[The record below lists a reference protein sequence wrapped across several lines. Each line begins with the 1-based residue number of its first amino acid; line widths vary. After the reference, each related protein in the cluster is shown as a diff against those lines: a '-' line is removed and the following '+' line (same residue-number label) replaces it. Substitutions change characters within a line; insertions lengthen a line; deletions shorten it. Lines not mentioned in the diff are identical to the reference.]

1 MCSRGYSLQVI
12 HFSPENIFLRKYFDS
27 QLYVLNDIFC
37 YKTQFSGVCGS
48 LLLGTGFVGAILTGL
63 LVDRSL
69 QRKTPDKKNSF
80 ARYGRMEEVSKLFY
94 GIAGIFAILMAEF
107 MRFGDVG
114 VWIALF
120 ASAFGVFGFGM
131 YPIALELSV
140 LDCFQAQSHLFLC
153 HIL

>member
-1 MCSRGYSLQVI
+1 
-12 HFSPENIFLRKYFDS
+12 
-27 QLYVLNDIFC
+27 
-37 YKTQFSGVCGS
+37 
-48 LLLGTGFVGAILTGL
+48 
-63 LVDRSL
+63 
-69 QRKTPDKKNSF
+69 
-80 ARYGRMEEVSKLFY
+80 MEEVSKLFY

-140 LDCFQAQSHLFLC
+140 VDCFQAQNHLFLSAS
-153 HIL
+153 HFIG

>member
-1 MCSRGYSLQVI
+1 
-12 HFSPENIFLRKYFDS
+12 
-27 QLYVLNDIFC
+27 
-37 YKTQFSGVCGS
+37 
-48 LLLGTGFVGAILTGL
+48 
-63 LVDRSL
+63 
-69 QRKTPDKKNSF
+69 
-80 ARYGRMEEVSKLFY
+80 MEEVSKLFY

-140 LDCFQAQSHLFLC
+140 VDDDIIFIMPVSTLLGRS
-153 HIL
+153 I

>member
-1 MCSRGYSLQVI
+1 
-12 HFSPENIFLRKYFDS
+12 
-27 QLYVLNDIFC
+27 
-37 YKTQFSGVCGS
+37 
-48 LLLGTGFVGAILTGL
+48 
-63 LVDRSL
+63 
-69 QRKTPDKKNSF
+69 
-80 ARYGRMEEVSKLFY
+80 MEEVSKLFY

-140 LDCFQAQSHLFLC
+140 LD
-153 HIL
+153 

>member
-1 MCSRGYSLQVI
+1 
-12 HFSPENIFLRKYFDS
+12 
-27 QLYVLNDIFC
+27 
-37 YKTQFSGVCGS
+37 
-48 LLLGTGFVGAILTGL
+48 
-63 LVDRSL
+63 
-69 QRKTPDKKNSF
+69 
-80 ARYGRMEEVSKLFY
+80 MEEVSKLFY

-140 LDCFQAQSHLFLC
+140 WDCFKSYFYLC
-153 HIL
+153 HIS